1 MASTSADSQLN
12 FSANISHELRTPM
25 NGILGMAELLL
36 YDDLPPQSE
45 QKVQNIIACGRALL
59 GVLNDILDYSELKAG
74 KVRIRAHDFDLREE
88 LNRSFEQVV
97 LIAKESGLKLEC
109 RVEDSV
115 PQRVHGDAQRVRRV
129 LENLLANAV
138 KFTREGYVRLDVSCL
153 GPDRLMFEVSDSGC
167 GIGSENLEQIFEGY
181 TQVDE
186 SYTRRHGGTGLGL
199 AISRKLARQMGG
211 DLEVESQMGFGSR
224 FRFVVPHTF
233 AEADCPEKAPVA
245 AQGPLGL
252 RVLLAEDNLMNRAL
266 AESFLQKLGCV
277 VATAEDGGEAVEVF
291 RRNSFDVILMDIQMP
306 NLDGLEATHL
316 IRTFENGLNHTP
328 IVALTAHAS
337 EGWRER
343 CLDAGMDEYLT
354 KPLSLDVLRD
364 CLASLPRKKDDFTH
378 SN

>member
-1 MASTSADSQLN
+1 MSADSQLN

-36 YDDLPPQSE
+36 YDNLPPHSE
-45 QKVQNIIACGRALL
+45 HKVQNIIACGRALL

-74 KVRIRAHDFDLREE
+74 KVRIRVQDFDLREA
-88 LNRSFEQVV
+88 LNRSFDQV
-97 LIAKESGLKLEC
+97 LLLAKESGLKLEC
-109 RVEDSV
+109 RVEESV
-115 PQRVHGDAQRVRRV
+115 PRRVHGDAQRVCRV
-129 LENLLANAV
+129 LENLLVNAV
-138 KFTREGYVRLDVSCL
+138 KFTKEGYVRLNVSRL
-153 GPDRLMFEVSDSGC
+153 GPDLLMFEVSDSGC
-167 GIGSENLEQIFEGY
+167 GIPLENLEHIFEGY

-211 DLEVESQMGFGSR
+211 DLAVESQIGLGSR
-224 FRFVVPHTF
+224 FRFTIPHTLT
-233 AEADCPEKAPVA
+233 EVDSSEKASEVA
-245 AQGPLGL
+245 HGPLGL

-266 AESFLQKLGCV
+266 AESFLQKLGCM

-291 RRNSFDVILMDIQMP
+291 RRDRFDVILMDIQMP
-306 NLDGLEATHL
+306 NLDGLEATHV

-364 CLASLPRKKDDFTH
+364 CLASLPRKKDDFTR